1 MVYLLQYK
9 NMKNDS
15 IVVFTDGSSR
25 GNPGPGGW
33 GAVIVDNNTGKVW
46 ELGGREDNTTN
57 NRMEMTAAKEALA
70 FIESRKI
77 EGTIEIHTDSAYLLG
92 GVTGWVF
99 GWEKNGWKTSTGD
112 PVLNQDIWKELGA
125 LNFRLKSKRTV
136 NWEKVSGHS
145 GLRGNE
151 RVDEIATS
159 SADNEQVLLF
169 TGSVFEYMKLI
180 GGGMFDVNPETA
192 TKKSSS
198 SKKAYSYVSMV
209 NGKIEIDHDW
219 DTCKKRVHGESNAR
233 YKKVVSAEE
242 ERSLIAEW
250 KALGLSDIR

>member
-1 MVYLLQYK
+1 MQKPKK
-9 NMKNDS
+9 NS
-15 IVVFTDGSSR
+15 IRRIIMHEKPHADELAALVILRWWGKLKF
-25 GNPGPGGW
+25 PGVEKAKISLFG
-33 GAVIVDNNTGKVW
+33 
-46 ELGGREDNTTN
+46 GGRMLEARNLHED
-57 NRMEMTAAKEALA
+57 
-70 FIESRKI
+70 
-77 EGTIEIHTDSAYLLG
+77 TIAI
-92 GVTGWVF
+92 GV
-99 GWEKNGWKTSTGD
+99 
-112 PVLNQDIWKELGA
+112 
-125 LNFRLKSKRTV
+125 
-136 NWEKVSGHS
+136 
-145 GLRGNE
+145 
-151 RVDEIATS
+151 
-159 SADNEQVLLF
+159 
-169 TGSVFEYMKLI
+169 